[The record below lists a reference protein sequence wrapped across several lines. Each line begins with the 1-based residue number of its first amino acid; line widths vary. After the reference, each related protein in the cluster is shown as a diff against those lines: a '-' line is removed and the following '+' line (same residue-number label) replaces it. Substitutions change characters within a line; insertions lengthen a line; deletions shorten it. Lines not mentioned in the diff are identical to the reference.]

1 MKRRSI
7 RSDFEVLAKFRS
19 GEWAV
24 QPTLGEIYLPAE
36 RRMMKSQMNEDG
48 YLQISIPPERSHY
61 PLSRAVWIGSTMN
74 VPEFEELEVDH
85 INEIKTDNRFEN
97 LRLLTPAGNTSRSQ
111 SPLTFELAEEIR
123 RRYAAGGISKTA
135 LAKEHNCSE
144 KTIRNIISERTY
156 AHKKVD
162 AKTKLAYETLTRKT
176 KEEIFYKFCV
186 EGRKL
191 AWILERFKI
200 TKEVLRCVIEEESL
214 RTNTEI
220 RGRGVKHDAAVNPG
234 TAETRIKWEGT
245 ANTAEAHHYTN
256 KGDLKP

>member
-61 PLSRAVWIGSTMN
+61 PLSRAVWIGATMN
-74 VPEFEELEVDH
+74 VPEFEDLEVDH
-85 INEIKTDNRFEN
+85 INEIKSDNRFEN
-97 LRLLTPAGNTSRSQ
+97 LRLLTPAGNTGRSW
-111 SPLTFELAEEIR
+111 SSLTFELAEEIR
-123 RRYAAGGISKTA
+123 RRYAEGGISKRA

-144 KTIRNIISERTY
+144 KTIRNLIGERTY
-156 AHKKVD
+156 THKRVD
-162 AKTKLAYETLTRKT
+162 AKTEQSYENLTRKT
-176 KEEIFYKFCV
+176 KEDIFQLFCV
-186 EGRKL
+186 DGRKMKY
-191 AWILERFKI
+191 ILERFKI
-200 TKEVLRCVIEEESL
+200 TKEVLRCVVEEESL

-234 TAETRIKWEGT
+234 TVETRVNEGCT
-245 ANTAEAHHYTN
+245 VNTAEAHHYTN
-256 KGDLKP
+256 KGDLTP